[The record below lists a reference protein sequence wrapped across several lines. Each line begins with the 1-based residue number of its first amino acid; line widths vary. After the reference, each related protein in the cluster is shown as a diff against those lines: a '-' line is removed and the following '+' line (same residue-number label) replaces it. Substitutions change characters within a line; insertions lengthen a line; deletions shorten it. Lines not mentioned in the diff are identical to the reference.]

1 MTDRVRRTAK
11 ELAEIAKARAVIA
24 MARANKVEG
33 KKKGKRHRVAAS
45 MIETM
50 IAEGDKEA
58 KLVWDRM
65 LDRLKSDADRRAFDL
80 DPLPKK
86 VEEPAATSSK
96 EPAATPSESELLAAA
111 AERSTRANEAWKTDK
126 SRAAKT
132 EVGQALAAY
141 EGLTG
146 KISEGL
152 SERER
157 GNWGLTNVPGIF
169 TSVLWVG

>member
-33 KKKGKRHRVAAS
+33 KKKGKRHRAAAS

-50 IAEGDKEA
+50 IDEGDKEA

-65 LDRLKSDADRRAFDL
+65 LARLKSDADRRAFDL

-86 VEEPAATSSK
+86 VD
-96 EPAATPSESELLAAA
+96 EPAATPSKSELLAAA
-111 AERSTRANEAWKTDK
+111 AERSKQANEVWKTDK
-126 SRAAKT
+126 SQAAKI

-152 SERER
+152 PEKERA
-157 GNWGLTNVPGIF
+157 NWGLTNVPGEF
-169 TSVLWVG
+169 TSVLWAA